1 MQIETLSP
9 AHQKRVLRFMQ
20 DLAQVFRRIQAEA
33 EARTQ
38 NPQTAES
45 GDRHESQK

>member
-9 AHQKRVLRFMQ
+9 APQKRVLRFMQ
-20 DLAQVFRRIQAEA
+20 DLAEVFRRIQAEA

-38 NPQTAES
+38 DPQTAES
-45 GDRHESQK
+45 GDRHESKK